1 MAKLYPPYLEGTIPA
16 FYGNSITVPF
26 AMNRAVG
33 KNEIR
38 GFSLLIKSIQT
49 GNQLGK
55 ELKAFKYDLE
65 NGTATFNLNS
75 DLNSTKYLVGQSYKF
90 QLAYIGNGG
99 SVGYYSTVAIAK
111 YTEPPTIEI
120 KNLIKHSLNKHIYNY
135 VGEYKT
141 KDITEKMYS
150 CRFKV
155 YDQNKNIIADT
166 GEIIHNS
173 LNDEVP
179 KVEVDG
185 RWYRASEQF
194 DLIQELDAGKNY
206 YIQFLVKTIG
216 LMELDTGLYQIVQG
230 EPIPPLR
237 EHTIVVDASLNYD
250 NGYIGINMKHF
261 NNSLMTGKYVLSR
274 ASSKDNFK
282 SWNEIMRFTLNR
294 ETKKEIWKDFT
305 IEQGVQY
312 KYAVFMVDKDNRYS
326 TKSVSNIV
334 LADFEDMFLFDGD
347 RQLKIRFDP
356 NVSSFKNTILESKTD
371 TIGGKHPY
379 IFRNGHVN
387 YKEFAVSGLLSHL
400 TDTDG
405 YFEVALAQTKYNDNT
420 LAYGAGLYNTQLNA
434 ENFAMERDFKLEAL
448 DWLTNGKPKLFRSP
462 AEGNYI
468 IRLTDVSLS
477 PVDSLGRMLHSFS
490 GTAYEIKEYTHKN
503 LIETGLIKDNLL
515 IGINKIIETKS
526 TGGVSLA
533 NLDLSTNYLEK
544 IGISQA
550 SGLKFNIPLSS
561 NGVYVEI
568 NGSDVN
574 VSLSSDFSNFT
585 ITSLKKSKE
594 QTSDYNNTDT
604 FSLQYEEETIPNIN
618 KNISSIDSIEVPIIQ
633 FSGAKDVYFDT
644 NKQANLLSRFLS
656 SGKEYLSQLFLIK
669 CIRRNPIW
677 VKIKN
682 DNWNTLYNYV
692 LSEESI
698 TEDKN
703 VLYAVCNDF
712 GVLLGYKD
720 HGISLKL
727 TEWPSLKNLTD
738 SAKFSLQLTDKSQKT
753 ETKIVGAS
761 GLTLDSSMIDF
772 NNLDSIKTNLF
783 LDIIFCC
790 RLGSKVLNNSD
801 YEDYENL
808 LTRFQLGDYKNQ
820 DELEQLLKNIQ
831 SYWTE
836 EVLKDES
843 ST

>member
-65 NGTATFNLNS
+65 NGTATFNLKDSRNS
-75 DLNSTKYLVGQSYKF
+75 INCLVGQSYKF

-99 SVGYYSTVAIAK
+99 SIGYYSTVAIAK

-120 KNLIKHSLNKHIYNY
+120 KNLVKHSLNKHIYNY

-185 RWYRASEQF
+185 RWYSASEQF

-230 EPIPPLR
+230 EPIPPLPK
-237 EHTIVVDASLNYD
+237 HTIVVDASLNYD
-250 NGYIGINMKHF
+250 NGYIDINMKHF

-477 PVDSLGRMLHSFS
+477 PVDSIGRMLHNFS

-515 IGINKIIETKS
+515 IGINKIIS
-526 TGGVSLA
+526 SRGTGGVSLA
-533 NLDLSTNYLEK
+533 NLDLNTNYLER

-550 SGLKFNIPLSS
+550 SGLKFNISS
-561 NGVYVEI
+561 SDNVYVEI

-585 ITSLKKSKE
+585 ITSLKKSEK
-594 QTSDYNNTDT
+594 QVSNYNNTDT
-604 FSLQYEEETIPNIN
+604 FALYYEEEIIPNIN
-618 KNISSIDSIEVPIIQ
+618 ENILSIDSIEVPIIQ
-633 FSGAKDVYFDT
+633 FSGAKDVYSAT
-644 NKQANLLSRFLS
+644 NTQANLLSRFLF

-682 DNWNTLYNYV
+682 DNWNNLYNYV
-692 LSEESI
+692 LNEQPI
-698 TEDKN
+698 NEDKN
-703 VLYAVCNDF
+703 VLYAVCNDS

-801 YEDYENL
+801 YETYKGL
-808 LTRFQLGDYKNQ
+808 LTDFQNNNYESQKD
-820 DELEQLLKNIQ
+820 LEDLLKNIQ

-836 EVLKDES
+836 EVLKNES

>member
-65 NGTATFNLNS
+65 NGTATFNLKDSRNPI
-75 DLNSTKYLVGQSYKF
+75 NCLVGQSYKI
-90 QLAYIGNGG
+90 QLAYIGNEG

-120 KNLIKHSLNKHIYNY
+120 KNLVKYSLNKHIYNY

-155 YDQNKNIIADT
+155 YDQNKNIIVDT

-185 RWYRASEQF
+185 RWYSASEQF

-230 EPIPPLR
+230 EPIPPLPK
-237 EHTIVVDASLNYD
+237 HTIVVDASLNYD
-250 NGYIGINMKHF
+250 NGYIDINMKHF

-515 IGINKIIETKS
+515 IGVNKIIS
-526 TGGVSLA
+526 SRGTGGVSLA
-533 NLDLSTNYLEK
+533 NLDLNTNYLEK

-550 SGLKFNIPLSS
+550 SGLKFNISS
-561 NGVYVEI
+561 SDNVYVEI

-585 ITSLKKSKE
+585 ITSLKKSEK
-594 QTSDYNNTDT
+594 QVSNYNNTDT
-604 FSLQYEEETIPNIN
+604 FALYYEEEIIPNIN
-618 KNISSIDSIEVPIIQ
+618 ENILSIDSIEVPIIQ
-633 FSGAKDVYFDT
+633 FSGAKDVYSAT
-644 NKQANLLSRFLS
+644 NTQANLLNRFLS
-656 SGKEYLSQLFLIK
+656 SDKEYLSQLFLIK

-692 LSEESI
+692 LSEKSI

-703 VLYAVCNDF
+703 VLYAVCNDS

-761 GLTLDSSMIDF
+761 GLILDSSMIDF
-772 NNLDSIKTNLF
+772 NDLISIKTNLF

-801 YEDYENL
+801 YETYKGL
-808 LTRFQLGDYKNQ
+808 LTDFQNNNYKSQ
-820 DELEQLLKNIQ
+820 KDLEDLLKNIQ

>member
-65 NGTATFNLNS
+65 NGTATFNLE
-75 DLNSTKYLVGQSYKF
+75 DPIKCLVGQSYKF

-99 SVGYYSTVAIAK
+99 SIGYYSTVAIAK

-179 KVEVDG
+179 KVEGDG

-230 EPIPPLR
+230 EPIPPLP

-250 NGYIGINMKHF
+250 NGYIDINMKHF

-477 PVDSLGRMLHSFS
+477 PVDSIGRMLHNFS

-515 IGINKIIETKS
+515 IGINKIIETKRI
-526 TGGVSLA
+526 GGVSLA
-533 NLDLSTNYLEK
+533 NLDLSTNYLER

-550 SGLKFNIPLSS
+550 SGLKFNIPPSS
-561 NGVYVEI
+561 KEVYVEI
-568 NGSDVN
+568 NGSDVD
-574 VSLSSDFSNFT
+574 VSLSSDFSNFK
-585 ITSLKKSKE
+585 ITSLKKSGK
-594 QTSDYNNTDT
+594 QTSDYNNIDT
-604 FSLQYEEETIPNIN
+604 FSLYYEEETIPNIN
-618 KNISSIDSIEVPIIQ
+618 ENISSIDSIEVPIIQ

-703 VLYAVCNDF
+703 VLYAVCDDF

-772 NNLDSIKTNLF
+772 NDLDSIKTNLF

-801 YEDYENL
+801 YETYKGL
-808 LTRFQLGDYKNQ
+808 LTDFQNNNYESQKD
-820 DELEQLLKNIQ
+820 LEDLLKNIQ

>member
-75 DLNSTKYLVGQSYKF
+75 DLNPINCLVGQSYKF

-185 RWYRASEQF
+185 RWYSASEQF

-237 EHTIVVDASLNYD
+237 KHTIVVDASLNYD
-250 NGYIGINMKHF
+250 NGYIDINMKHF

-477 PVDSLGRMLHSFS
+477 PVDSLGRMLHNFS

-515 IGINKIIETKS
+515 IGVNKIIS
-526 TGGVSLA
+526 SRGTGGVSLA
-533 NLDLSTNYLEK
+533 NLDLNTNYLER

-550 SGLKFNIPLSS
+550 SGLKFNISS
-561 NGVYVEI
+561 SDNVYVEI

-585 ITSLKKSKE
+585 ITSLKKSGK
-594 QTSDYNNTDT
+594 QVSNYNNTDT
-604 FSLQYEEETIPNIN
+604 FALYYEEEIIPSINENIL
-618 KNISSIDSIEVPIIQ
+618 SIDSIEVPIIQ
-633 FSGAKDVYFDT
+633 FSGAKDVYSAT
-644 NKQANLLSRFLS
+644 NTQANLLSRFLS

-682 DNWNTLYNYV
+682 DNWNNLYNYV
-692 LSEESI
+692 LNEQPI
-698 TEDKN
+698 NEDKN
-703 VLYAVCNDF
+703 VLYAVCNDS

-727 TEWPSLKNLTD
+727 TKWPSLKNLTD
-738 SAKFSLQLTDKSQKT
+738 SAKFSVQLTDKSNKV
-753 ETKIVGAS
+753 ETKTVGTS

-772 NNLDSIKTNLF
+772 NDLISIKTNLF

-790 RLGSKVLNNSD
+790 RLGSKVLNKSD

>member
-65 NGTATFNLNS
+65 NGTATFNLKDPINPI
-75 DLNSTKYLVGQSYKF
+75 NCLVGQSYKF
-90 QLAYIGNGG
+90 QLAYIGDRG
-99 SVGYYSTVAIAK
+99 SIGYYSTVAIAK

-120 KNLIKHSLNKHIYNY
+120 KNLVKHSLNKHIYNY

-155 YDQNKNIIADT
+155 YDQNKNIIEDT

-185 RWYRASEQF
+185 RWYSASEQF

-230 EPIPPLR
+230 EPIPPLL
-237 EHTIVVDASLNYD
+237 EHTIVINASLNYD
-250 NGYIGINMKHF
+250 NGYIDINMKHF

-356 NVSSFKNTILESKTD
+356 NISSFKNTILESKTD

-515 IGINKIIETKS
+515 IGVNKIIETKS

-533 NLDLSTNYLEK
+533 NLDLSTNYLER

-550 SGLKFNIPLSS
+550 SGLKFNIPPSS
-561 NGVYVEI
+561 KEVYVEI

-574 VSLSSDFSNFT
+574 VGLSSDFSNFK
-585 ITSLKKSKE
+585 ITSLKKSGK

-644 NKQANLLSRFLS
+644 NKQANLLNRFLS

-801 YEDYENL
+801 YETYKGL
-808 LTRFQLGDYKNQ
+808 LTDFQNNNYESQKD
-820 DELEQLLKNIQ
+820 LEDLLKNIQ

>member
-65 NGTATFNLNS
+65 NGTATFNLKDSRNS
-75 DLNSTKYLVGQSYKF
+75 INCLVGQSYKI

-99 SVGYYSTVAIAK
+99 SVGYYSTVAISK

-120 KNLIKHSLNKHIYNY
+120 KNLVKHSLNKHIYNY

-150 CRFKV
+150 CRFKI

-185 RWYRASEQF
+185 RWYSASEQF

-230 EPIPPLR
+230 EPIPPLPK
-237 EHTIVVDASLNYD
+237 HTIVVDASLNYD
-250 NGYIGINMKHF
+250 NGYIDINMKHF

-515 IGINKIIETKS
+515 IGVNKIIS
-526 TGGVSLA
+526 SRGTGGVSLA
-533 NLDLSTNYLEK
+533 NLDLNTNYLEK

-550 SGLKFNIPLSS
+550 SGLKFNISS
-561 NGVYVEI
+561 SDNVYVEI

-585 ITSLKKSKE
+585 ITSLKKSEK
-594 QTSDYNNTDT
+594 QVSNYNNTDT
-604 FSLQYEEETIPNIN
+604 FALYYEEEIIPNIN
-618 KNISSIDSIEVPIIQ
+618 ENILSIDSIEVPIIQ
-633 FSGAKDVYFDT
+633 FSGAKDVYSAT
-644 NKQANLLSRFLS
+644 NTQANLLNRFLS
-656 SGKEYLSQLFLIK
+656 SDKEYLSQLFLIK

-692 LSEESI
+692 LSEKSI

-703 VLYAVCNDF
+703 VLYAVCNDS

-761 GLTLDSSMIDF
+761 GLILDSSMIDF
-772 NNLDSIKTNLF
+772 NDLISIKTNLF

-801 YEDYENL
+801 YETYKGL
-808 LTRFQLGDYKNQ
+808 LTDFQNNNYKSQ
-820 DELEQLLKNIQ
+820 KDLEDLLKNIQ

>member
-16 FYGNSITVPF
+16 FYGDSITVPF

-38 GFSLLIKSIQT
+38 SFSLLIKSIQT
-49 GNQLGK
+49 GDQLA
-55 ELKAFKYDLE
+55 ELKSFKYDLE

-75 DLNSTKYLVGQSYKF
+75 INYLVGQSYKF
-90 QLAYIGNGG
+90 QLAYIGNEGI
-99 SVGYYSTVAIAK
+99 GYYSTVAIAK
-111 YTEPPTIEI
+111 YTESPTIEI
-120 KNLIKHSLNKHIYNY
+120 KNLIKNSLNKHIYNY

-150 CRFKV
+150 CQFKV
-155 YDQNKNIIADT
+155 YDQNKNVIADT

-173 LNDEVP
+173 LNDEAP
-179 KVEVDG
+179 KVEADG
-185 RWYRASEQF
+185 RWYKASEQF

-206 YIQFLVKTIG
+206 YIQFIVKTIG

-230 EPIPPLR
+230 EPIPPPP
-237 EHTIVVDASLNYD
+237 EHTVVIDASLNYD
-250 NGYIGINMKHF
+250 NGYIDINMKYY
-261 NNSLMTGKYVLSR
+261 NNSPMTGKYVLSR

-282 SWNEIMRFTLNR
+282 SWNEIMRFTLNK

-312 KYAVFMVDKDNRYS
+312 KYAVFMVDKNNRYS

-356 NVSSFKNTILESKTD
+356 SVSSFKNTILESKTD
-371 TIGGKHPY
+371 TIGGKYPY

-420 LAYGAGLYNTQLNA
+420 LVYGEGLYNTQLNA

-468 IRLTDVSLS
+468 IRLTNVSLS
-477 PVDSLGRMLHSFS
+477 PTDSLGRMLHSFS
-490 GTAYEIKEYTHKN
+490 GTAYEVKEYTHKN

-515 IGINKIIETKS
+515 IGINKIIS
-526 TGGVSLA
+526 ARGTGGVSLI
-533 NLDLSTNYLEK
+533 NLDLNTNYLEK
-544 IGISQA
+544 IGISVA
-550 SGLKFNIPLSS
+550 SGLKFNISSS
-561 NGVYVEI
+561 NDVYVEI

-585 ITSLKKSKE
+585 ITSLKKSKR
-594 QTSDYNNTDT
+594 QTSDYNNADT
-604 FSLQYEEETIPNIN
+604 FALYYEEETIPNIN
-618 KNISSIDSIEVPIIQ
+618 ENILSIDSIEVPIIQ
-633 FSGAKDVYFDT
+633 FLGANDVYSAT
-644 NKQANLLSRFLS
+644 NTQANLLSRFLS

-669 CIRRNPIW
+669 CIRRDSVW
-677 VKIKN
+677 VKTDNKN
-682 DNWNTLYNYV
+682 NWDNLYNYV
-692 LSEESI
+692 TNEGPIS
-698 TEDKN
+698 EDKN
-703 VLYAVCNDF
+703 VLYAVCDNS

-738 SAKFSLQLTDKSQKT
+738 SAKFSLQLTDKSQKV
-753 ETKIVGAS
+753 ETKTVGAS

-772 NNLDSIKTNLF
+772 NDLISIKTNLF

-801 YEDYENL
+801 YTEYETL
-808 LTRFQLGDYKNQ
+808 LTRFQTKGGYTNQ
-820 DELEQLLKNIQ
+820 TELEQLLKDIQ